1 MFELNH
7 KHMFRISLIALVFLL
22 GFSSCKY
29 DKADVIAANPC
40 DTTNATFTKT
50 VQPILKANCTDAGC
64 HTTAN
69 ANAGIALDTYAA
81 TMLAVPQDQLLNA
94 VKYITGGSKNM
105 PPTQKMADCDVNKI
119 EAWIRRGAPEN

>member
-1 MFELNH
+1 MKRIYFFTAVLTLMSLN
-7 KHMFRISLIALVFLL
+7 A
-22 GFSSCKY
+22 CYY
-29 DKADVIAANPC
+29 DKADKLYPNANAC

-50 VQPILKANCTDAGC
+50 VEPILKANCTDAGC

-81 TMLAVPQDQLLNA
+81 TMLALPQDQLLNA
-94 VKYITGGSKNM
+94 VKYISGGSKNM
-105 PPTQKMADCDVNKI
+105 PPTKKMADCDVNKI

>member
-1 MFELNH
+1 MKSTFL
-7 KHMFRISLIALVFLL
+7 FSVVLTLISLSA
-22 GFSSCKY
+22 CYY
-29 DKADVIAANPC
+29 DKADKLYPNATAC
-40 DTTNATFTKT
+40 DTTNATYTKT

-81 TMLAVPQDQLLNA
+81 TMLALPQDQLLNA